1 MMVVMCQQRT
11 LILDH
16 EDKGAIFLKKG
27 NIKPKKGK
35 TREKTAKTEKNI
47 QNIGNILT
55 LLKGARIRL
64 RLSHPKKLQNSPG

>member
-16 EDKGAIFLKKG
+16 EDKGAIFLK
-27 NIKPKKGK
+27 KPKKGK